1 MAPPRRSA
9 RARNLTE
16 ESAIDSSPPET
27 SGDVDAPAAIKRK
40 RSSDQNEQNVND
52 ARTPEPPAIEANTS
66 VNGHSPPKTK
76 TGRPR
81 GRPPK
86 VRPVEGGGQP
96 STSAPSSS
104 TAAAAAAV
112 SPAPAKAVNGEGS
125 PGETR
130 RNTRNA
136 PTAPTGV
143 STADSAV
150 DAADEVKPV
159 AQPTGQ
165 ASTSAE
171 TLHPRAVALASGAVD
186 EAEELY
192 LNPDDAEKLLVV
204 AQR

>member
-1 MAPPRRSA
+1 MAPTRRSA

-27 SGDVDAPAAIKRK
+27 SGDVDAPAGTKRK

-86 VRPVEGGGQP
+86 VRPAEGGGQP
-96 STSAPSSS
+96 STSTASSS
-104 TAAAAAAV
+104 TAAAAV

-125 PGETR
+125 PGEAR
-130 RNTRNA
+130 RSTRNA

-165 ASTSAE
+165 SSASAE
-171 TLHPRAVALASGAVD
+171 ILHPRAAALASGAMD

-192 LNPDDAEKLLVV
+192 LSSDDAEKLLVV
-204 AQR
+204 AER